1 MVRAS
6 GFARSLE
13 KSKMKIQ
20 KHTRV
25 IGPRGFGLVFALLI
39 GGLSPAFSAPGVLAP
54 HRAVYDLVLDRT
66 KGSSGIDTA
75 QGRIVFE
82 LESGR
87 CKGIVQTFRQL
98 VILGGGE
105 IGTKVVDS
113 QSITSEDPDGKTMKF
128 SVLNRVGDQPAIE
141 TSGIATKKDT
151 GLDVRLSAPIKSVL
165 SFPATTSFPGEHY
178 RALIEAAQAGQTL
191 FSRQVYDGADE
202 GKSAPD
208 TFAVIGKARA
218 LSADDRA
225 IIDKAGMT
233 GSVVWP
239 VEIAYF
245 DPGKDPVDEP
255 SYRVSM
261 DLLANGVSTA
271 LRLDYLNFSLKGRLV
286 SLEKKE
292 ETPCP

>member
-1 MVRAS
+1 MQHHMRVKEYRGLGAVIALFLMS
-6 GFARSLE
+6 GAQGS
-13 KSKMKIQ
+13 
-20 KHTRV
+20 
-25 IGPRGFGLVFALLI
+25 AA
-39 GGLSPAFSAPGVLAP
+39 PAVLAP

-87 CKGIVQTFRQL
+87 CQGLVQTFRQL

-113 QSITSEDPDGKTMKF
+113 QSMTTEAPDGKTMRF
-128 SVLNRVGDQPAIE
+128 SVLNRVGNEPAIE
-141 TSGIATKKDT
+141 TSGVATRKDT

-178 RALIEAAQAGQTL
+178 RALIEAAQAGQSL

-218 LSADDRA
+218 LSVDDRA
-225 IIDKAGMT
+225 LLDKAGMGAST
-233 GSVVWP
+233 VWP

-261 DLLANGVSTA
+261 DLLENGVSTA
-271 LRLDYLNFSLKGRLV
+271 LRLDYSSFSLKGRLV
-286 SLEKKE
+286 SLEKKA